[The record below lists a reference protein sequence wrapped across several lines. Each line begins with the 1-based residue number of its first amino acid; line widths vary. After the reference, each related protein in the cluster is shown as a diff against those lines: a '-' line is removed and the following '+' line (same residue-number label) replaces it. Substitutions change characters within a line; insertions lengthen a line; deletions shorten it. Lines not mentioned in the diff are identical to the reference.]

1 MVSPRK
7 GVNDLSGW
15 FEPSEDVFDACYFVY
30 NYYAAMICKE
40 DKAKG
45 KSRRTLINGSHVMI
59 SPVPLPP
66 SARREPW
73 TPHLRSPQRPPRR
86 LSCSAEKCQPS
97 TLQGPEETGAQ
108 MKSTAACYYTRPWQF
123 KYTAQV
129 IILKGPYLRIL
140 HDTLD
145 AVKVGELVDRL
156 IWIL

>member
-1 MVSPRK
+1 
-7 GVNDLSGW
+7 
-15 FEPSEDVFDACYFVY
+15 
-30 NYYAAMICKE
+30 MICRD
-40 DKAKG
+40 DKDKV
-45 KSRRTLINGSHVMI
+45 KSRCTLINESRVMI

-73 TPHLRSPQRPPRR
+73 TPHLRSPRRPPRR

-108 MKSTAACYYTRPWQF
+108 MKSAAACYYTRPWQF